1 MDSEELHSKM
11 TQKGELQTKAM
22 ERYNKAK
29 SLIDRRLG
37 RMGDRL
43 EKNLDQ
49 REDHSQ
55 QHNEIVDQLKKARAR
70 LELLKSGRTSSES
83 DPGLKTAP
91 KTVRAPPADVQS
103 ESDSES
109 EGEE

>member
-1 MDSEELHSKM
+1 M

-43 EKNLDQ
+43 EKNLDE

-83 DPGLKTAP
+83 GPGSKTAP
-91 KTVRAPPADVQS
+91 KTVPTPPANAQPD
-103 ESDSES
+103 SDSES